1 MHPLPSPHAPH
12 RGFFH
17 DTIDHSAMTLRT
29 ALNRSARFAVAAIAA
44 GLLLSGCAT
53 TTSNSADSCV
63 GPPSYCNVYFGS

>member
-1 MHPLPSPHAPH
+1 
-12 RGFFH
+12 
-17 DTIDHSAMTLRT
+17 MTLRT

-53 TTSNSADSCV
+53 TTSSSADSCV